1 LLTIVVDMLR
11 RRPAAENPPL
21 SATRTNAVRLVSRSI
36 AASDYPLTRDNA
48 SGFNRI
54 IRSRRSLHLPNS
66 TEPAFRGRRPVQED
80 AMSDLSYVADSL
92 VKTGLRPSRRTV
104 KRAALGLA
112 VALGVAG
119 AAEFGYGYLT
129 TGRYLESTDDAYVKA
144 DSTIISPKVSGYI
157 AQVLVGDNEPVK
169 SGQLLARIDDRDFRT
184 ALKQAQADVAGSE
197 AAVRNLDA
205 QIALQQPLI
214 EQGTADIAAADAN
227 LKFAQEERARYDD
240 LMRTG
245 SGTIQRAQQTDAAL
259 REKIAQLQHGKSGL
273 LAAERKV
280 DVLTTDRAKAVAQL
294 DRARA
299 VEQQAAL
306 NLSYTEITAPVDG
319 TVGARSLRVGQYVQA
334 GTQLMAVV
342 PLDAVYVVAN
352 FKETQ
357 LTHVRNGQPVEIRID
372 SFHATKLK
380 GHVDSLSPASGLE
393 FALLPPDNATGNFTK
408 IVQRVPV
415 KIVLD
420 DHSLSGLLRPGMSA
434 EPTVDTKA
442 TVLAEREASSKVAA
456 DAASARSHGG

>member
-1 LLTIVVDMLR
+1 
-11 RRPAAENPPL
+11 
-21 SATRTNAVRLVSRSI
+21 
-36 AASDYPLTRDNA
+36 
-48 SGFNRI
+48 
-54 IRSRRSLHLPNS
+54 
-66 TEPAFRGRRPVQED
+66 
-80 AMSDLSYVADSL
+80 MSDLAYAADTPA
-92 VKTGLRPSRRTV
+92 KTTLRPTRRTI

-112 VALGVAG
+112 IALGVAG

-184 ALKQAQADVAGSE
+184 ALDQAQADVAASE

-205 QIALQQPLI
+205 QIALQQPVI
-214 EQGTADIAAADAN
+214 EQGTADVAAAEAN
-227 LKFAQEERARYDD
+227 LKFAEEERARYDD
-240 LMRTG
+240 LMKSG

-273 LAAERKV
+273 LAAQRKV
-280 DVLTTDRAKAVAQL
+280 DVLTTDRARAVAQL

-299 VEQQAAL
+299 VAQQAAL
-306 NLSYTEITAPVDG
+306 NLSYTEISAPLDG
-319 TVGARSLRVGQYVQA
+319 TVGARSLRVGQFVQA

-357 LTHVRNGQPVEIRID
+357 LTHMRNGQPVELRID
-372 SFHATKLK
+372 GFRDTRLR
-380 GHVDSLSPASGLE
+380 GHIDSLSPASGLE

-415 KIVLD
+415 KIALD

-434 EPTVDTKA
+434 EPIVDTKA
-442 TVLAEREASSKVAA
+442 TVLAERETKSRLAS
-456 DAASARSHGG
+456 DAARARSNGG

>member
-1 LLTIVVDMLR
+1 
-11 RRPAAENPPL
+11 
-21 SATRTNAVRLVSRSI
+21 
-36 AASDYPLTRDNA
+36 
-48 SGFNRI
+48 
-54 IRSRRSLHLPNS
+54 
-66 TEPAFRGRRPVQED
+66 
-80 AMSDLSYVADSL
+80 MSDLSYVTDLNSKISPRL
-92 VKTGLRPSRRTV
+92 SRRTV

-112 VALGVAG
+112 IALSVAG

-157 AQVLVGDNEPVK
+157 AQVRVGDNEPVK

-299 VEQQAAL
+299 IEQQAAL

-372 SFHATKLK
+372 SFHGIRLR

-420 DHSLSGLLRPGMSA
+420 DHNLSGLLRPGMSA

>member
-1 LLTIVVDMLR
+1 
-11 RRPAAENPPL
+11 
-21 SATRTNAVRLVSRSI
+21 
-36 AASDYPLTRDNA
+36 
-48 SGFNRI
+48 
-54 IRSRRSLHLPNS
+54 
-66 TEPAFRGRRPVQED
+66 
-80 AMSDLSYVADSL
+80 MSNVSYVSDT
-92 VKTGLRPSRRTV
+92 KTKISLRPSQETV
-104 KRAALGLA
+104 KRAALAL
-112 VALGVAG
+112 VLALGVAG
-119 AAEFGYGYLT
+119 AADFGYGYLT

-157 AQVLVGDNEPVK
+157 ARVLVGDNQPVNA
-169 SGQLLARIDDRDFRT
+169 GQLLAGIDDRDFRA
-184 ALKQAQADVAGSE
+184 ALDQAHADVAASE

-205 QIALQQPLI
+205 QLALQQPII
-214 EQGTADIAAADAN
+214 EQETADVAAAEAN
-227 LKFAQEERARYDD
+227 LKFAEEEQARYDG
-240 LMRTG
+240 LMKSG

-259 REKIAQLQHGKSGL
+259 RASSAQLQHSKSGL

-280 DVLTTDRAKAVAQL
+280 DVLTTERARAAAQL

-299 VEQQAAL
+299 VEAQAAL
-306 NLSYTEITAPVDG
+306 NLSYTQIKAPVDG

-357 LTHVRNGQPVEIRID
+357 LTHVRNGQPVDIRID
-372 SFHATKLK
+372 SFHGTTLK

-420 DHSLSGLLRPGMSA
+420 DHSLTGLLRPGMSA

-442 TVLAEREASSKVAA
+442 TVLAEREARSRLAA
-456 DAASARSHGG
+456 DAALARPNGS